1 MKYEGWKGQIRE
13 TLHALFAFIFTGEY
27 KLILRLARSSRLG
40 DLSSYVENIA
50 LYRCA
55 KEGWGEGSIVE
66 IGSFKGRTTTSLALA
81 SSQSKKQK
89 VYAIDPLE
97 DPGVRAQFL
106 ENIKTSGIAD
116 YIIPIFKKSAAA
128 GADCQVPVRL
138 LFIDGCHEYG
148 AVKEDILQWK
158 EKLIDGGI
166 IAMHDYIAQNPPEFI
181 SGVRK
186 AVEECIL
193 NSPEFIAEGQIDTL
207 FFASKR
213 ISQNKGLFTKIRSLE
228 KWRQRF
234 KALIDKGVLKY

>member
-1 MKYEGWKGQIRE
+1 MKYEGWKGTIRE
-13 TLHALFAFIFTGEY
+13 YLHIIFAFIFAGEY
-27 KLILRLARSSRLG
+27 KLLLRLVRSESLG

-81 SSQSKKQK
+81 SQQGKKQK

-97 DPGVRAQFL
+97 DPGIRRQFL
-106 ENIKTSGIAD
+106 ENVQQSGMAD
-116 YIIPIFKKSAAA
+116 YIIPIFKKSAEA
-128 GADCQVPVRL
+128 GAECQSPVRL
-138 LFIDGCHEYG
+138 LFIDGCHEYA
-148 AVKEDILQWK
+148 AVKEDILLWK

-166 IAMHDYIAQNPPEFI
+166 IAMHDYVAERSPYFI
-181 SGVRK
+181 SGVKK

-193 NSPEFIAEGQIDTL
+193 NSPEFIAEGQIDSL
-207 FFASKR
+207 LFASKK
-213 ISQNKGLFTKIRSLE
+213 SSHNQELFKKFRSIE

-234 KALIDKGVLKY
+234 KTLIDKGVLKY